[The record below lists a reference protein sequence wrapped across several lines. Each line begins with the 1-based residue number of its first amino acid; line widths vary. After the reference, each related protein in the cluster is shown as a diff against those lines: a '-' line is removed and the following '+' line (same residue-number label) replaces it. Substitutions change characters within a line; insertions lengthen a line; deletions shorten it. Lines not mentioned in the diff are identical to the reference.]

1 MSGTSPGWLNCALF
15 GLLGNGLFFFGSVCR
30 ACIGG
35 RFGGCGYSLDG
46 VCYLGEGRPSHVS
59 HLLGS
64 DSSAMSH

>member
-35 RFGGCGYSLDG
+35 RFGGC
-46 VCYLGEGRPSHVS
+46 V
-59 HLLGS
+59 
-64 DSSAMSH
+64 